1 MSRVIVV
8 RHDCYVKHVFPVLY
22 TLTSTHANSSAECN
36 LKLFRYASD
45 VQSRIGK
52 KKKIKSMQAALAC
65 RSHMRLTGSHQLCLI
80 GNLLQLAQNVLVTVH
95 EAQNQIID
103 LRFLA
108 KLSDELL

>member
-1 MSRVIVV
+1 M
-8 RHDCYVKHVFPVLY
+8 
-22 TLTSTHANSSAECN
+22 LTPPLNAISNFFAMLQTSNRE
-36 LKLFRYASD
+36 LE
-45 VQSRIGK
+45 

-65 RSHMRLTGSHQLCLI
+65 RSHMRLTGSHQLCLV

-95 EAQNQIID
+95 EAQNQIVD

>member
-1 MSRVIVV
+1 M
-8 RHDCYVKHVFPVLY
+8 
-22 TLTSTHANSSAECN
+22 LTPPLNAISNFFAMLQTSNRE
-36 LKLFRYASD
+36 LE
-45 VQSRIGK
+45 
-52 KKKIKSMQAALAC
+52 KKKIKSMQAALAR

-95 EAQNQIID
+95 EAQNQIVD

>member
-1 MSRVIVV
+1 M
-8 RHDCYVKHVFPVLY
+8 
-22 TLTSTHANSSAECN
+22 LTPPLNAISNFFAMLQTSNQE
-36 LKLFRYASD
+36 LE
-45 VQSRIGK
+45 

-65 RSHMRLTGSHQLCLI
+65 RSHVRLTGSHQLCLI

-95 EAQNQIID
+95 EAQNQIVD

>member
-1 MSRVIVV
+1 MSRAIVV

-22 TLTSTHANSSAECN
+22 TVTSTYANSSAECN

-52 KKKIKSMQAALAC
+52 KKIKSMQAALA
-65 RSHMRLTGSHQLCLI
+65 RGSHMRLTGSHQLCLI

-95 EAQNQIID
+95 EAQNQIVD

>member
-1 MSRVIVV
+1 M
-8 RHDCYVKHVFPVLY
+8 
-22 TLTSTHANSSAECN
+22 LTPPLNAISNF
-36 LKLFRYASD
+36 FRYASD
-45 VQSRIGK
+45 VQSRLE

-95 EAQNQIID
+95 EAQNQIVD

>member
-1 MSRVIVV
+1 M
-8 RHDCYVKHVFPVLY
+8 
-22 TLTSTHANSSAECN
+22 LTPPLNAISNFFAMLQTSNRE
-36 LKLFRYASD
+36 LE
-45 VQSRIGK
+45 K

-95 EAQNQIID
+95 EAQNQIVD

>member
-1 MSRVIVV
+1 M
-8 RHDCYVKHVFPVLY
+8 
-22 TLTSTHANSSAECN
+22 LTPPLNAISNFFAMLQTSNRE
-36 LKLFRYASD
+36 LE
-45 VQSRIGK
+45 
-52 KKKIKSMQAALAC
+52 KKKIKSLQAALAC

-95 EAQNQIID
+95 EAQNQIVD

>member
-1 MSRVIVV
+1 MQTPPLNAISN
-8 RHDCYVKHVFPVLY
+8 FFAMLQ
-22 TLTSTHANSSAECN
+22 TSNRE
-36 LKLFRYASD
+36 LE
-45 VQSRIGK
+45 

-95 EAQNQIID
+95 EAQNQIVD

>member
-1 MSRVIVV
+1 M
-8 RHDCYVKHVFPVLY
+8 
-22 TLTSTHANSSAECN
+22 LTPPLNAISNFFAMLQTSNRE
-36 LKLFRYASD
+36 LE
-45 VQSRIGK
+45 

-95 EAQNQIID
+95 EAQNQIVD